1 MRRLHSSAHVARS
14 APAATRAHL
23 GYRSTLAATLLF
35 ALSAN
40 TALAAGHVGIDSEI
54 AYTYDDNVAR
64 AARDS
69 DIRDDRIA
77 ALALGAGW
85 RHTFAQHF
93 RLGVRAFAQAEQFSE
108 YSGLS
113 NAGGGVSANLQ
124 YRASGTLLAP
134 TFALFGKLTSVNYD
148 SELRDGEFYNV
159 GVSVQKGLTDRVHFN
174 GALAHTTR
182 DSSSRVFDTR
192 EASLLLNVDFRWAP
206 RFTQYVTYNFLHGD
220 IVASGAPTWLTLIN
234 YAEEIQPDDAFG
246 GAAANVFAY
255 RLDARTHVATIGFN
269 IAINDKQSIDLSA
282 RYARAEADGDITYDR
297 NIVSAAYL
305 LKF

>member
-1 MRRLHSSAHVARS
+1 MARP
-14 APAATRAHL
+14 APTAIHARTRYSH
-23 GYRSTLAATLLF
+23 TLAATLLF

-40 TALAAGHVGIDSEI
+40 TALAEGHVGVDSEI
-54 AYTYDDNVAR
+54 AYTYDDNVSR
-64 AARDS
+64 AARAS

-77 ALALGAGW
+77 ALGLGVGW
-85 RHTFAQHF
+85 RHTFAKHF
-93 RLGVRAFAQAEQFSE
+93 RLGLRAFAQGEHFSD
-108 YSGLS
+108 YDGLS

-124 YRASGTLLAP
+124 YRPSGALLAP
-134 TFALFGKLTSVNYD
+134 TFAVFGKVSTLNYD
-148 SELRDGEFYNV
+148 SELRDSEFYNV
-159 GVSVQKGLTDRVHFN
+159 GVSVQKGVTDRVDFT
-174 GALAHTTR
+174 GVLAHTTR

-206 RFTQYVTYNFLHGD
+206 RLTQYVTYNFLHGD
-220 IVASGAPTWLTLIN
+220 IVASGAPSWLTLIN

-255 RLDARTHVATIGFN
+255 RLDAQTHVATLGFN
-269 IAINDKQSIDLSA
+269 IAINEKQSIDLSA